1 MSEARDPH
9 KRSWSE
15 WWRLMN
21 STPWHNAIRGRLTGT
36 IPESHGIWDWLRRG
50 RLMPQMQVDAI
61 IAQSG
66 LPEPIQVTVR
76 RILSVA
82 RVGRRQK
89 AAFAEQ
95 LVRGFAGT
103 TNVALPLPTLE
114 RLGDA
119 RVCLAHS
126 LPAPV
131 SQLIDDVVR
140 RTRLWRRERI
150 DVARE
155 LIAHFEDGVQG
166 GRASEELLVTF
177 GEARAVARLIRRAKL
192 RQRPWAWRASR
203 RMLQAMSVFLAM
215 IVVGWSWLLIRFVI
229 AEPTLKRDFVREWDQ
244 RSQAV
249 AEDDRAW
256 PLYRTALM
264 RFHTQ
269 VYPDES
275 TEDRSARI
283 ESLSNGAR
291 SEKWSFW
298 LEHLENNRQALSLT
312 LRGAEKRQLGFQY
325 RDESNRE
332 WLESRGP
339 NNFDWHGFSR
349 HQEQAR
355 GLLVGVL
362 LPHIE
367 GLWDLHRLLIIEV
380 EQARFE
386 RDRARWMRAWSA
398 SLSLADQLPPEC
410 AIIQLTAF
418 QFANNSWSW
427 LRNALLN
434 DPELLTEDDLRQVA
448 HQIATFQ
455 GGGRL
460 RLKVDREFGD
470 DLLQRFYTDDGNGDG
485 RLTQDYFRT
494 MEQVDRQIFGKA
506 TASTNPRRVDAIL
519 EWSALSGVIASR
531 AEMQQA
537 QREYFDLEASESAKP
552 LWEQTLDE
560 PSPGQRVMHDWNRS
574 QWQRLRLQP
583 FLRIMQPI
591 LSMEQTPNPY
601 RPWQVAEFATQ
612 NRDATLVSIAL
623 TVYHR
628 RHGEWP
634 ERLEQLRPD
643 LLPEIPLD
651 RFDGQPLR
659 YRVVDGLPLVYSVGR
674 NRLDE
679 QGQVVDEKRNGPDTR
694 EGDWRLWPT
703 QQNGEPT
710 K

>member
-1 MSEARDPH
+1 MSEARDPS

-21 STPWHNAIRGRLTGT
+21 STPWRDAIRGRLTGT
-36 IPESHGIWDWLRRG
+36 MPESHGIRDWFRRE
-50 RLMPQMQVDAI
+50 LANPQRTIEAI

-66 LPEPIQVTVR
+66 LPETIQATVR
-76 RILSVA
+76 RIISVA

-89 AAFAEQ
+89 AGFAEQ

-103 TNVALPLPTLE
+103 TSVALPLPTLE

-119 RVCLAHS
+119 RVCMAHS
-126 LPAPV
+126 LPASV

-155 LIAHFEDGVQG
+155 LIAHFEDGVQA
-166 GRASEELLVTF
+166 GRASEELVATF
-177 GEARAVARLIRRAKL
+177 GEARSVARLIRRAKL
-192 RQRPWAWRASR
+192 RQRPWAWRATR
-203 RMLQAMSVFLAM
+203 RMLQAMGVFLAM
-215 IVVGWSWLLIRFVI
+215 IVVCWTWLLIRFVT
-229 AEPTLKRDFVREWDQ
+229 AEPTLKRDVVGEWDQ
-244 RSQAV
+244 HSQAV

-256 PLYRTALM
+256 PLYRKALM
-264 RFHTQ
+264 KFRTQ

-275 TEDRSARI
+275 TEDRNVRI

-291 SEKWSFW
+291 SVKWSFW
-298 LEHLENNRQALSLT
+298 LEHLENNRETLSLT

-339 NNFDWHGFSR
+339 NGFDPQGFSR
-349 HQEQAR
+349 HQESVSR

-362 LPHIE
+362 LPQID

-386 RDRARWMRAWSA
+386 RDRVRWLRAWSA
-398 SLSLADQLPPEC
+398 NVSLADQLPPEC

-418 QFANNSWSW
+418 QFANNSWEW
-427 LRNALLN
+427 LRNVLTN
-434 DPELLTEDDLRQVA
+434 DPTLLTDDDLRQVA
-448 HQIATFQ
+448 HRIAAFQ

-460 RLKVDREFGD
+460 RLKVGREFGD

-485 RLTQDYFRT
+485 RLTQDYFR
-494 MEQVDRQIFGKA
+494 MLGDAERRLFGK
-506 TASTNPRRVDAIL
+506 TSPSRDHRRLDTIL

-537 QREYFDLEASESAKP
+537 QQQYFDLEEAESAKP
-552 LWEQTLDE
+552 LWEQALDE
-560 PSPGQRVMHDWNRS
+560 PSPGQRLMHEWYHS

-583 FLRIMQPI
+583 FLGIMQPLI
-591 LSMEQTPNPY
+591 SMEKTPNPF
-601 RPWQVAEFATQ
+601 RPWQTAEFATQ
-612 NRDATLVSIAL
+612 NRDATLVAIAL
-623 TVYHR
+623 TAYHR
-628 RHGEWP
+628 RHGQWSD
-634 ERLEQLRPD
+634 RLEQLSPD
-643 LLPEIPLD
+643 LLPEVPLD

-659 YRVVDGLPLVYSVGR
+659 YRVVDGQPLLYSVGR

-679 QGQVVDEKRNGPDTR
+679 QSRVADEKRNGPEAR
-694 EGDWRLWPT
+694 EGDWRLWP
-703 QQNGEPT
+703 
-710 K
+710 